1 MITKQRGVPSGL
13 HAQIPTY
20 NPLILRISRLV
31 GERYFEWYHRIE
43 CTGAEGVPRAGPLL
57 VVANHASN
65 LDPFALSYGMP
76 RPVSFLA
83 KRELF
88 GIPVVGYLLR
98 QWGCFPIDREEA
110 DIGAA
115 RISLAILRAGLAL
128 GLFPEGTRTRTGQL
142 QSFKTG
148 VAKIAVRARAPLL
161 PVGLLGTFEALP
173 PGALLPRPAKIR
185 VRYGAPFELSAYY
198 DRRMSEEE
206 AAEATHRIREAVAQ
220 LLR

>member
-1 MITKQRGVPSGL
+1 VITPRSSTSVGMHTQ
-13 HAQIPTY
+13 APTY
-20 NPLILRISRLV
+20 NTVILRISRLI

-43 CTGAEGVPRAGPLL
+43 CTGAENVPLTGPLL

-65 LDPFALSYGMP
+65 LDPFALSYGMR

-88 GIPVVGYLLR
+88 GIPVVGFLLR

-110 DIGAA
+110 DISAA
-115 RISLAILRAGLAL
+115 RTCLAILRAGLAL
-128 GLFPEGTRTRTGQL
+128 GLFPEGTRTRDGRL
-142 QSFKTG
+142 QPFKIG
-148 VAKIAVRARAPLL
+148 VAKIAVRARAPVL

-173 PGALLPRPAKIR
+173 RGALFPKPVKIR
-185 VRYGAPFELSAYY
+185 VRYGVPFELTEYY
-198 DRRMSEEE
+198 ERRMTDED
-206 AAEATHRIREAVAQ
+206 AAEATRRIREAVAE